1 MESFVF
7 PMYQPTKD
15 GFISLNSK
23 GEVPAISLNILPA
36 ATRSQ
41 SK

>member
-1 MESFVF
+1 
-7 PMYQPTKD
+7 
-15 GFISLNSK
+15 LNSK